1 MRHFLSLAD
10 YSSAELTSILNL
22 AIRLKDEWRHGGN
35 PPILKNKVLA
45 MIFQKPS
52 LRTRVSFDMAMRHLG
67 GDALYLSPD
76 EIGLGKRE
84 SIADVSRVA
93 SRYVDVIMARVFAHD
108 HILELA
114 RYASVPVINGLS
126 DFNHPCQAMADVLTI
141 MERFGQLKGLNVS
154 FIGDGN
160 NVAVSLL
167 FACSRLGMDF
177 SIATPEGYE
186 LPAKAVAV
194 AEEMAQDSGST
205 INQSHKPRSAVE
217 GAQVIYTDTWV
228 SMGQEGETEER
239 LDEFGEYQ
247 VNQELVSRA
256 DPSVIVMHC
265 LPAHRGQEITDAV
278 ADGPHSVIF
287 TQAENRMHAQKA
299 ILVHLLQEDDQG

>member
-10 YSSAELTSILNL
+10 YSSDELTSMLNL
-22 AIRLKDEWRHGGN
+22 AIRLKDDWRQGGN
-35 PPILKNKVLA
+35 PPLLEKKVLA

-84 SIADVSRVA
+84 SIADVSRVI
-93 SRYVDVIMARVFAHD
+93 SRYVDVVMARVFAHD

-114 RYASVPVINGLS
+114 RHASIPVINGLS

-141 MERFGQLKGLNVS
+141 MERFGELKGLNVA

-167 FACSRLGMDF
+167 YACSRLGMDF
-177 SIATPEGYE
+177 TIATPEGYQ

-194 AEEMAQDSGST
+194 AEEMAADSGAS
-205 INQSHKPRSAVE
+205 IQQLNDPRQAAA

-228 SMGQEGETEER
+228 SMGQEDEAGSR
-239 LDEFGEYQ
+239 LDQFSDYQ
-247 VNQELVSRA
+247 VNEKLVASA
-256 DPSVIVMHC
+256 DQSAIVMHC
-265 LPAHRGQEITDAV
+265 LPAHRGQEITNAV
-278 ADGPHSVIF
+278 ADGPHSVLF
-287 TQAENRMHAQKA
+287 NQAENRMHAQKA
-299 ILVHLLQEDDQG
+299 ILVHLLEAN